1 MAIKLTPDVYS
12 QNATWSRQGRNKA
25 TSVTMQPLRIITQ
38 EGDIASIKYETSN
51 LSKLTSRIYSSNT
64 RNLNFADRQLA
75 KGTVA
80 LSSAGIQS
88 VEVTAEKASTGKV
101 TGYVTFTG
109 ATYEVARGNSTYE
122 TYPSFE
128 TMQGSLDDLASWIRT
143 NGTKT
148 EAISI
153 LDLSQADL
161 LVAPWVRNNITGTDT
176 QAADVFTDWYKDDG
190 HRPPAYDSWKTSGQ
204 YSSNAGI
211 VDITM
216 YPPDIWSGEAQ
227 NVGPSRL
234 STKGLTFTSSVNVI
248 RKGDRK
254 FQVSWRAPTQI
265 LYMCASR
272 SFGVLGGYYE
282 IDNYAFLI
290 DVDSITVHLHS
301 TSYESEYI
309 TYTDGSGRDLLKID
323 RTQLLHD
330 NTMINLG
337 SSNIKVWYRELSDTL
352 KTWLS
357 EGLIAATCTVP
368 AEWAIRN
375 NIAIDSTISI
385 VLQDGTVLSKITP
398 SGESRV
404 LDFRVVR
411 ITKRFSAS
419 EFVYEINLMEVPY
432 VELVK

>member
-1 MAIKLTPDVYS
+1 MLIKLTPDVYS
-12 QNATWSRQGRNKA
+12 QNATWSRQARNKA
-25 TSVTMQPLRIITQ
+25 TSVTMQPLRVITQ
-38 EGDIASIKYETSN
+38 EGEIASVSYATSS
-51 LSKLTSRIYSSNT
+51 LSKITSRVYSSNT
-64 RNLNFADRQLA
+64 RNLNFSDRQLA

-80 LSSAGIQS
+80 LSSSSMQS
-88 VEVTAEKASTGKV
+88 VDVTAEKASTGKV

-109 ATYEVARGNSTYE
+109 ATYEIARGNSTYE

-128 TMQGSLDDLASWIRT
+128 TMQGSLADLASWIRA

-148 EAISI
+148 EAISV

-161 LVAPWVRNNITGTDT
+161 LVAPWVRNNIIGTVT
-176 QAADVFTDWYKDDG
+176 QASDVFTDWYKDDG

-204 YSSNAGI
+204 YSSNVGI

-227 NVGPSRL
+227 NVGLSRL

-248 RKGDRK
+248 RTGDRT
-254 FQVSWRAPTQI
+254 FRVSWRAPTQV

-272 SFGVLGGYYE
+272 SFGVLGGYHE

-290 DVDSITVHLHS
+290 DVESITVHLHS
-301 TSYESEYI
+301 SAYAAEYI

-323 RTQLLHD
+323 KTQLLHD
-330 NTMINLG
+330 NTMITY
-337 SSNIKVWYRELSDTL
+337 SEQDIRVWYRELADTL
-352 KTWLS
+352 KLWLS
-357 EGLIAATCTVP
+357 KGLIAATCTVP
-368 AEWAIRN
+368 AEWAVRN
-375 NIAIDSTISI
+375 NIAINSIVSI
-385 VLQDGTVLSKITP
+385 VLQDGTDLSGIT
-398 SGESRV
+398 STGESRV
-404 LDFRVVR
+404 LEFRIVR

-432 VELVK
+432 VEVVG